1 MRYSVWKKAIAVSLV
16 ASMAA
21 GLTACGGGGSAS
33 VNKDQRYFKAE
44 YLSDLPDSFNEQVS
58 TIKFN
63 GDMMYY
69 TVYNEDYTK
78 CTMYSYNLVSGDS
91 MELYGVKQN
100 DGKGGSCYISDFTI
114 SEDGNVY
121 LYIGKSEVDESS
133 VTEDYS
139 NATLDD
145 VLAYMTDTW
154 GYEEEMAQKDWDE
167 YYASQY
173 TNEDG
178 SVDYSAFL
186 IAQNAQYIQTAQIMK
201 IDESGNQVFCN
212 EMPKDDQSD
221 SMGVNGMAADKNGN
235 IYLAANYWSQ
245 DGTKDEYFIMIFD
258 QEGNQK
264 GKIKTDNYTN
274 SMVTLKDGKVY
285 ATGWGDNGCEMT
297 PVDADAM
304 KMVTDQKI
312 SIPSDSVT
320 PLDEKNILLT
330 ENTSIYKYNID
341 SKQKELYFSWMD
353 CNISSSSVN
362 AYSVLSDGR
371 IAAYIQNWR
380 SGNSNAEIAL
390 IKEVDASEV
399 AETINLTMATLWSDS
414 DIEQTVIDFNKS
426 QDKYHVTI
434 KAFGDGD
441 VEYEDALNN
450 FRTAITSDTGYD
462 LVVFNSY
469 AEAMNFA
476 AKGLNA
482 DLYSLIDNDADLS
495 RDDFMSNVMTACE
508 YDGKLVCLPTVFFI
522 QTLIGK
528 AEDVGTTPGWTIDQ
542 VKALMESKPEGT
554 TLLKGMTKSDALSM
568 LMSLGYRDFINLEE
582 TTCSFDSQEFIDVL
596 KFAAM
601 FPDSYEWSEDEE
613 DISVLLSQGK
623 QLLDTFYLS
632 DFEQMQVYRAMFGGD
647 TTFIG
652 YPNSAGENGALLSF
666 NNIIGISNNCK
677 DIDGAWQL
685 LRTFYLP
692 KKSDDNSYSWGF
704 SVRKDEFE
712 KFCQKA
718 MKEKEDTSIYG
729 YGSMEIEVKAAT
741 QEDVDQVK
749 NLVENTTAVY
759 GAASEEVTNI
769 INEEAAAYFS
779 GQKSAE
785 EVAKIIQSRM
795 QVYLSETK

>member
-21 GLTACGGGGSAS
+21 GLTACGGGGGAS

-69 TVYNEDYTK
+69 TANSEDYTK

-91 MELYGVKQN
+91 MELYALDQN
-100 DGKGGSCYISDFTI
+100 DGKGGSSYISDFTI
-114 SEDGNVY
+114 SDDGSVY

-212 EMPKDDQSD
+212 EMPKDNQSD

-245 DGTKDEYFIMIFD
+245 DGTKDEYFILVFD
-258 QEGNQK
+258 SEGNQK

-297 PVDADAM
+297 LVDADAM
-304 KMVTDQKI
+304 KMVTDQKM
-312 SIPSDSVT
+312 SIPSDSVI
-320 PLDEKNILLT
+320 PLDEKNILIS

-450 FRTAITSDTGYD
+450 FTTAITSDTGYD
-462 LVVFNSY
+462 LVVFNNY

-495 RDDFMSNVMTACE
+495 RDDFMSNVMTAFE
-508 YDGKLVCLPTVFFI
+508 YDGKLVCLPTVFYI

-596 KFAAM
+596 EFAAM

-632 DFEQMQVYRAMFGGD
+632 DFEQMQVYRAVFGGD